1 MKEKII
7 RERSKF
13 HKPKQHKMR
22 NAVTAF
28 IGGGILA
35 VIAQFLM
42 QSFMLY
48 LDIKK
53 DMAVSMTIVVII
65 LATALL
71 TAFGGYDKL
80 AQYFGAGVFIPISGF
95 ANSLTS
101 CALEGKSEGL
111 IFGIGSNMFKLAG
124 SVLTCGI
131 VSAFVFGMA
140 RYLLFG
146 G

>member
-7 RERSKF
+7 RERSRF

-22 NAVTAF
+22 NAITAF
-28 IGGGILA
+28 LGGGILA
-35 VIAQFLM
+35 VLAQFLM
-42 QSFMLY
+42 QTFVLF
-48 LDIKK
+48 LDLKK
-53 DMAVSMTIVVII
+53 DMAVSVTIVVII
-65 LATALL
+65 LGTTLL
-71 TAFGGYDKL
+71 TAFGKFDKF
-80 AQYFGAGVFIPISGF
+80 AQFLGAGAFIPISGF

-131 VSAFVFGMA
+131 VSAFMFGMI